1 MMGSIGRHGVRWSMA
16 VAGIAFAAVA
26 ARAQADTRPTLAV
39 MTFSNGATGSAH
51 TDLDPLTIGVPML
64 LIDALAD
71 NAKIRV
77 VERENLQAVI
87 KEQNLGASGA
97 VDPATRAKLGKILGA
112 GHMIFGG
119 FVTDPKGNM
128 RITARSVNVETS
140 LVEYNTDIEG
150 KQDDLMTLITQ
161 LADKINA
168 GLKLPPLA
176 AGVKETSLE
185 HAKKIPLQATL
196 LYSRAIAAKENGKT
210 DEAVQYL
217 QKAITQFPDFGQAQ
231 QELKKLQPASGTE

>member
-1 MMGSIGRHGVRWSMA
+1 MTGSNGRRSARWGMA

-26 ARAQADTRPTLAV
+26 ALAQADTRPTLAV
-39 MTFSNGATGSAH
+39 MTFSNGAVGTAH
-51 TDLDPLTIGVPML
+51 TDLDALTIGVPML

-71 NAKIRV
+71 NTKIRV

-87 KEQNLGASGA
+87 KEQNLGTSGR
-97 VDPATRAKLGKILGA
+97 VDPATAAHLGKILGA

-119 FVTDPKGNM
+119 FVTDPNGKI

-140 LVEYNTDIEG
+140 LVEYNTDVEG
-150 KQDDLMTLITQ
+150 KQNDLMTLITQ
-161 LADKINA
+161 LADKLNA

-176 AGVKETSLE
+176 ANVKETSLQQ
-185 HAKKIPLQATL
+185 AKKIPLQATL
-196 LYSRAIAAKENGKT
+196 LYSRAIAAKESGKS

-217 QKAITQFPDFGQAQ
+217 QKAIKEFPDFGQAQ
-231 QELKKLQPASGTE
+231 DALKKLQPTGGTE

>member
-1 MMGSIGRHGVRWSMA
+1 MTGFIGRRSARWGMA
-16 VAGIAFAAVA
+16 VAGIALAAVS

-39 MTFSNGATGSAH
+39 MTFSNGAVGTAH
-51 TDLDPLTIGVPML
+51 TDLDALTIGVPML

-71 NAKIRV
+71 NTKIRV

-87 KEQNLGASGA
+87 KEQNLGTSGR
-97 VDPATRAKLGKILGA
+97 VDPATAAHLGKILGA

-119 FVTDPKGNM
+119 FVTDPNGKI

-140 LVEYNTDIEG
+140 LVEYNTDVEG
-150 KQDDLMTLITQ
+150 KQNDLMTLITQ
-161 LADKINA
+161 LADKLNA

-176 AGVKETSLE
+176 ANVKETSLQQ
-185 HAKKIPLQATL
+185 AKKIPLQATL
-196 LYSRAIAAKENGKT
+196 LYSRAIAAKESGKS

-217 QKAITQFPDFGQAQ
+217 QKAIKEFPDFGQAQ
-231 QELKKLQPASGTE
+231 EALKKLQPAGGTE